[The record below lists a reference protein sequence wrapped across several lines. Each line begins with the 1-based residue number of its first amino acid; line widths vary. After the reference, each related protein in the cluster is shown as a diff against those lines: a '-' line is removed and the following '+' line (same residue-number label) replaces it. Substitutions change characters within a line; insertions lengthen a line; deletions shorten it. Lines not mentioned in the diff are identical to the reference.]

1 MATVTHDARWRGAQ
15 APPEQSSLDEPEE
28 GRFDSWYSGLASFV
42 FHFCLVMFVAMLSS
56 IVVQHENLPVAV
68 ETVAVADTTAT
79 MGDSDDELPAGDVA
93 ESMAMAEDSSEVP
106 VPEEAT
112 PEISQVEPVVVQE
125 VLPNAADQQEIVDQQ
140 IAQSRA
146 QAASA
151 RAAATKTLNKN
162 LGGTPGSPSGGG
174 GGSGRAGRAAR
185 WILRFNRS
193 STENFLEQLGGLGA
207 DIAFP
212 QRGDTYL
219 YFSDLTGS
227 RRSSTKNLSDENRI
241 FWIDDSRQ
249 SFEDVARTLGVNSP
263 PFMCAFL
270 PTPLE
275 EKMLKLELAYKGAP
289 NEESIVQTVFE
300 CVQRGGGYDVI
311 VVDQTLV
318 NE

>member
-1 MATVTHDARWRGAQ
+1 MATVTHDARWRGAE
-15 APPEQSSLDEPEE
+15 APPEQSPPPQEREE
-28 GRFDSWYSGLASFV
+28 GRFDSWYSALASFV
-42 FHFCLVMFVAMLSS
+42 IHFCLMMFIALLSA
-56 IVVQHENLPVAV
+56 VVEQQDTLPPPV
-68 ETVAVADTTAT
+68 ETIAVADTTAT

-93 ESMAMAEDSSEVP
+93 ENMAMEESSDVP
-106 VPEEAT
+106 APEEAS
-112 PEISQVEPVVVQE
+112 PEISDVAPVEVPE
-125 VLPNAADQQEIVDQQ
+125 VATVDQQEIVDTT
-140 IAQSRA
+140 IAKSKA
-146 QAASA
+146 AAASA
-151 RAAATKTLNKN
+151 RAAAAQQLNNN
-162 LGGTPGSPSGGG
+162 LGGKPGSPSGGG

-185 WILRFNRS
+185 WVLRFNRS
-193 STENFLEQLGGLGA
+193 STENFLEQLGGLDA

-212 QRGDTYL
+212 QRGDNYL
-219 YFSDLTGS
+219 YFSDLSGS
-227 RRSSTKNLSDENRI
+227 RSSSTRNLSQESRI

-249 SFEDVARTLGVNSP
+249 SFEDVARTLGVSSP